1 MSTPRLLTE
10 IETAHLAGFRRFRD
24 FRRALRAGR
33 FPQPDVELPDG
44 PRWSETLLRNWLDGR
59 PDPRTL
65 EDEERALIERLTKR
79 AREAQTSRRQDHP
92 RR

>member
-44 PRWSETLLRNWLDGR
+44 PRWSEASLTRLLDASPGSGSHAGA
-59 PDPRTL
+59 
-65 EDEERALIERLTKR
+65 EGSVIERMRRR
-79 AREAQTSRRQDHP
+79 AEKAASSHDTGP
-92 RR
+92 